1 MRRLLLVLFVGL
13 VSVSTSGVLDLV
25 VPEPCS
31 IEEDL
36 NGTEDG
42 DCAATC
48 VRCNC
53 CSRSIEV
60 LAAAIVSVRIN
71 VSAHTVTI
79 PDFTSSASPAE
90 ILHVPKLG

>member
-1 MRRLLLVLFVGL
+1 MLLVLFVGL
-13 VSVSTSGVLDLV
+13 VSVSTSGFLDLV

-31 IEEDL
+31 ITEDA
-36 NGTEDG
+36 NGGEDG

-60 LAAAIVSVRIN
+60 LAAATVSVRVK
-71 VSAHTVTI
+71 VSSPIGAI
-79 PDFTSSASPAE
+79 PDFFSSATAAD